1 MPETMPG
8 SIDKAVRD
16 LQGYGKL
23 IHTHV
28 IPARQAA
35 SGALE
40 RELPKPLA
48 AYLQARNMTLY
59 SHQCETI
66 NLLRGGENVII
77 TTPTASGKTLAFSLP
92 VMESMMEDAAGR
104 ALFLYPTKALANDQ
118 LKFLS
123 ELERLTGINVSPRV
137 YDGDTPAGRRPAI
150 RDRSRIIISNLHE
163 LHHVLPWH
171 YKWEKFFRGL
181 KYIVLDE
188 AHRYRGV
195 LGSNVAYLL
204 RRLRRVC
211 RHYGADPRFVL
222 STATLANPMEF
233 SASLVGAEFRHV
245 SQNGAPSG
253 RKYFLLVNPYNSGP
267 LKAKDDGSSTHAEA
281 KNLFVHFIRSG
292 LQTICFTGSRKMAEL
307 ISLWA
312 GTDLERTDPD
322 LAGSIAAYRAGY
334 LPEERRKLENDLKNG
349 TLRGV
354 TSTNALELGI
364 DIGSLDA
371 VIISGY
377 PGTAI
382 STWQQAGRSGR
393 GKGQSIAALVA
404 YEDALDQYFI
414 RNPEVFF
421 DRPPEHAVVDLA
433 NPHICAGHI
442 MCAAAEIPV
451 DIEKDRDLLG
461 PETGNVLS
469 SLGSHGLVA
478 RTARG
483 WVYSGKARPA
493 EVVSLDGAGSE
504 IFTLVTEART
514 LGTMDLNQAY
524 REAHEGAV
532 LVHQGETYI
541 VERLD
546 LKDRI
551 ACAKKAQVDYYT
563 VPLKS
568 ADLRITGELRRKM
581 EGDIPVTVGNIAVTE
596 RYTGYKVI
604 RQDKVLG
611 VRPLSLPPLE
621 FNTVGLW
628 FTVRD
633 EIGEDIRKS
642 GLVFGGG
649 LHGIEHAMISIIPF
663 HVLCDRHDLGGLSA
677 PFHPDT
683 LKPTIFVYD
692 GFEGGIGIAE
702 RAYDLFPE
710 IFKMT
715 FDLIRECPCD
725 DGCPACIY
733 SPKCGNDNRPLDKT
747 ACVEILAK
755 LSPSR
760 QGFQI

>member
-1 MPETMPG
+1 MAAMPEYPNGTE
-8 SIDKAVRD
+8 IEKAVRD
-16 LQGYGKL
+16 LRGYPKL

-28 IPARQAA
+28 IPARHAA
-35 SGALE
+35 YGSLE
-40 RELPKPLA
+40 RELPGPLA
-48 AYLQARNMTLY
+48 SYLQSRKITLY
-59 SHQCETI
+59 SHQCEAV

-92 VMESMMEDAAGR
+92 VMESMIEDAAAR

-118 LKFLS
+118 LKFLA
-123 ELERLTGINVSPRV
+123 EMERTAGINVSPRV

-150 RDRSRIIISNLHE
+150 RDRSRIIVSNLHE
-163 LHHVLPWH
+163 LHQVLPWH

-181 KYIVLDE
+181 RYIVLDE

-195 LGSNVAYLL
+195 LGSNVAWLL

-211 RHYGADPRFVL
+211 RHYGASPRFVL
-222 STATLANPMEF
+222 STATLANPREF
-233 SASLVGAEFRHV
+233 SADLVGEEFRHI
-245 SQNGAPSG
+245 SENGAPSG
-253 RKYFLLVNPYNSGP
+253 RKYFLLVNPF
-267 LKAKDDGSSTHAEA
+267 AAREDGSSTHAEA

-307 ISLWA
+307 ISLWS
-312 GTDLERTDPD
+312 GNDLERTGPGP
-322 LAGSIAAYRAGY
+322 AGAIAAYRAGY

-349 TLRGV
+349 ELRGV
-354 TSTNALELGI
+354 VSTNALELGI

-414 RNPEVFF
+414 RNPEIFF
-421 DRPPEHAVVDLA
+421 ERPPEHAVVDIS

-442 MCAAAEIPV
+442 MCAAAEIPI
-451 DIEKDRDLLG
+451 DIEKDRELLG

-469 SLGSHGLVA
+469 SLGKHGLVS
-478 RTARG
+478 RTSRG

-493 EVVSLDGAGSE
+493 EVVSLDGAASE
-504 IFTLVTEART
+504 VFTLVTEGRT

-541 VERLD
+541 IEKLD

-551 ACAKKAQVDYYT
+551 ACAGKAEVDYYT

-568 ADLRITGELRRKM
+568 ADLRITGELRRKT
-581 EGDIPVTVGNIAVTE
+581 EGGIAVTTGTIGVTE
-596 RYTGYKVI
+596 RYTGFKVV

-621 FNTVGLW
+621 FNTVGFW
-628 FTVRD
+628 FTIED
-633 EIGEDIRKS
+633 ETGMEIRKS
-642 GLVFGGG
+642 GRDFGGG
-649 LHGIEHAMISIIPF
+649 LHGIEHAMISVIPF

-692 GFEGGIGIAE
+692 GFEGGIGISE

-710 IFKMT
+710 IFRMT
-715 FDLIRECPCD
+715 FDLIRECPCE

-747 ACVEILAK
+747 ACVEILTR
-755 LSPSR
+755 LSSAPR
-760 QGFQI
+760 NLR

>member
-1 MPETMPG
+1 MIEK
-8 SIDKAVRD
+8 IIQD
-16 LQGYGKL
+16 LQGYRKL
-23 IHTHV
+23 VHTHV
-28 IPARQAA
+28 IPARQAVP
-35 SGALE
+35 GTLD
-40 RELPKPLA
+40 RELPAPLA
-48 AYLQARNMTLY
+48 GYLQARKLELY

-77 TTPTASGKTLAFSLP
+77 TTPTASGKTLAFSMP
-92 VMESMMEDAAGR
+92 VMESLLENAAAR

-118 LKFLS
+118 LKFLTAM
-123 ELERLTGINVSPRV
+123 ERLTGISAAPRV

-163 LHHVLPWH
+163 FHQILPWH

-181 KYIVLDE
+181 RFVVLDE

-222 STATLANPMEF
+222 STATLANPQDF
-233 SASLVGAEFRHV
+233 AANLVGLEFRHV
-245 SQNGAPSG
+245 SQNGAPAG
-253 RKYFLLVNPYNSGP
+253 RKYFLLVNPFTGN
-267 LKAKDDGSSTHAEA
+267 DDTSSTHAEA
-281 KNLFVHFIRSG
+281 KNLFTHFVRGG

-312 GTDLERTDPD
+312 SAGLAKSDPE
-322 LAGSIAAYRAGY
+322 LAGKIAAYRAGY
-334 LPEERRKLENDLKNG
+334 LPEDRRKLENALKNG
-349 TLRGV
+349 SLLGV

-371 VIISGY
+371 VIIAGY

-414 RNPEVFF
+414 RNPAAFF
-421 DRPPEHAVVDLA
+421 ARSPEHAVIDIS
-433 NPHICAGHI
+433 NPHICAGHV

-451 DIEKDRDLLG
+451 DIEKDKDLLG
-461 PETGNVLS
+461 PEVKEVLD
-469 SLGSHGLVA
+469 SLGRHSLVA
-478 RTARG
+478 RTPRG

-493 EVVSLDGAGSE
+493 EVVSLDGATSE
-504 IFTLVTEART
+504 IFTLVSQAGT
-514 LGTMDLNQAY
+514 LGTMDRNQAY

-541 VERLD
+541 VEKLD
-546 LKDRI
+546 LKDKI
-551 ACAKKAQVDYYT
+551 AYAKKADVDYHT
-563 VPLKS
+563 IPLKN

-581 EGDIPVTVGNIAVTE
+581 EGPIPVAVGNIGVTE
-596 RYTGYKVI
+596 QYTGYKVV
-604 RQDKVLG
+604 RQDKILG
-611 VRPLSLPPLE
+611 VRKLSLPPLE

-628 FTVRD
+628 FTIR
-633 EIGEDIRKS
+633 EETGRDIRRA
-642 GLVFGGG
+642 GLDFGGG
-649 LHGIEHAMISIIPF
+649 LHGVEHAMIAVVPF
-663 HVLCDRHDLGGLSA
+663 HVLCDRHDLGGLST
-677 PFHPDT
+677 PLHPDT
-683 LKPTIFVYD
+683 VKPTIFLYD

-702 RAYDLFPE
+702 RAFELFPE
-710 IFKMT
+710 ILRMT
-715 FDLIRECPCD
+715 FDVIRDCPCN

-747 ACVEILAK
+747 ACIEILSN
-755 LSPSR
+755 LYS
-760 QGFQI
+760 

>member
-1 MPETMPG
+1 
-8 SIDKAVRD
+8 
-16 LQGYGKL
+16 
-23 IHTHV
+23 
-28 IPARQAA
+28 
-35 SGALE
+35 
-40 RELPKPLA
+40 
-48 AYLQARNMTLY
+48 
-59 SHQCETI
+59 
-66 NLLRGGENVII
+66 
-77 TTPTASGKTLAFSLP
+77 LP
-92 VMESMMEDAAGR
+92 VMESLLENAAGR
-104 ALFLYPTKALANDQ
+104 ALFLYPMKALANDQ
-118 LKFLS
+118 LKFLT
-123 ELERLTGINVSPRV
+123 EVERLTGISVSPRV
-137 YDGDTPAGRRPAI
+137 YDGDTPAGKRPAI

-163 LHHVLPWH
+163 LHHILPWH

-211 RHYGADPRFVL
+211 RHYGADPTFVL
-222 STATLANPMEF
+222 STATLANPQEF
-233 SASLVGAEFRHV
+233 AASLVGRDFRHV
-245 SQNGAPSG
+245 SENGAPSG
-253 RKYFLLVNPYNSGP
+253 RKYFLLVNPYNS
-267 LKAKDDGSSTHAEA
+267 KEESSSTHAEA
-281 KNLFVHFIRSG
+281 KNLFVHFVRSG

-312 GTDLERTDPD
+312 GTDLERSHPE
-322 LAGSIAAYRAGY
+322 LAGRIAAYRAGY

-349 TLRGV
+349 TLLGV

-404 YEDALDQYFI
+404 FEDALDQYFI
-414 RNPEVFF
+414 RNPAVFF
-421 DRPPEHAVVDLA
+421 ERPPEHAVIDLS
-433 NPHICAGHI
+433 NPHICAGHV

-451 DIEKDRDLLG
+451 DIEKDQDLLG
-461 PETGNVLS
+461 AETHAVLE
-469 SLGSHGLVA
+469 SLGRHGLVSH
-478 RTARG
+478 TPRG
-483 WVYSGKARPA
+483 WVYSGTARPA
-493 EVVSLDGAGSE
+493 EVVSLDGATSE
-504 IFTLVTEART
+504 IFTLVSDSRT
-514 LGTMDLNQAY
+514 LGTMDRNQAY

-541 VERLD
+541 IERLD

-551 ACAKKAQVDYYT
+551 AYAKRADLDYYT

-581 EGDIPVTVGNIAVTE
+581 EGGIPVSVGAVSLKKK
-596 RYTGYKVI
+596 YTGYKVV

-611 VRPLSLPPLE
+611 VRKLSLPPLE

-628 FTVRD
+628 FTIRD
-633 EIGEDIRKS
+633 EIGEEIRKT
-642 GLVFGGG
+642 GLDFGGG
-649 LHGIEHAMISIIPF
+649 MHGVEHAMISVIPF
-663 HVLCDRHDLGGLSA
+663 HVLCDRHDLGGMSA
-677 PFHPDT
+677 PFHVDT
-683 LKPTIFVYD
+683 LKPTIFLYD
-692 GFEGGIGIAE
+692 GFEGGIGISE
-702 RAYDLFPE
+702 RAYELFPE

-715 FDLIRECPCD
+715 YDVIRECPCD

-733 SPKCGNDNRPLDKT
+733 SPKCGNDNRPLDKA
-747 ACVEILAK
+747 ACIEVM
-755 LSPSR
+755 SR
-760 QGFQI
+760 

>member
-1 MPETMPG
+1 VIE
-8 SIDKAVRD
+8 KA
-16 LQGYGKL
+16 LTELHGYGKL

-28 IPARQAA
+28 VPARQAQYG
-35 SGALE
+35 SLD
-40 RELPKPLA
+40 RELPQALA
-48 AYLQARNMTLY
+48 GYLKNRNLVLY

-66 NLLRGGENVII
+66 NLLRSGQNVII

-92 VMESMMEDAAGR
+92 VMESLLENAAGR

-118 LKFLS
+118 LKFLT
-123 ELERLTGINVSPRV
+123 EMERATGINAAPRV
-137 YDGDTPAGRRPAI
+137 YDGDTPAGKRPAI

-163 LHHVLPWH
+163 LHQILPWH

-222 STATLANPMEF
+222 STATLANPQEF
-233 SASLVGAEFRHV
+233 ASTLVGLDFRHV

-253 RKYFLLVNPYNSGP
+253 RKYFLLVNPYNGRDES
-267 LKAKDDGSSTHAEA
+267 SSTHGEA

-307 ISLWA
+307 ISLWSTA
-312 GTDLERTDPD
+312 DLERSDPD
-322 LAGSIAAYRAGY
+322 LAGTIAAYRAGY
-334 LPEERRKLENDLKNG
+334 LPEERRKLENDLKSG
-349 TLRGV
+349 KLRGV

-371 VIISGY
+371 VIIAGY

-421 DRPPEHAVVDLA
+421 ERPPEHAVIDIA
-433 NPHICAGHI
+433 NPHICAGHV
-442 MCAAAEIPV
+442 MCAAAEMPV
-451 DIEKDRDLLG
+451 DIEKDQDLLG
-461 PETGNVLS
+461 EQTSAV
-469 SLGSHGLVA
+469 LGSLSRHGLVA
-478 RTARG
+478 STGRG

-493 EVVSLDGAGSE
+493 EVVSLDGAASE
-504 IFTLVTEART
+504 MFTLVTQART
-514 LGTMDLNQAY
+514 LGTMDRNQAY

-541 VERLD
+541 IEKLD
-546 LKDRI
+546 LKDKI
-551 ACAKKAQVDYYT
+551 AYAKKAEVDYYT

-568 ADLRITGELRRKM
+568 ADLRVTGELRRKL
-581 EGDIPVTVGNIAVTE
+581 EGGIPVTVGSIGVTE
-596 RYTGYKVI
+596 HYTGFKVV
-604 RQDKVLG
+604 RQDRVLG
-611 VRPLSLPPLE
+611 VRKLSLPPLE

-628 FTVRD
+628 FTIRD
-633 EIGEDIRKS
+633 EIGNEIRKA
-642 GLVFGGG
+642 GLDFGGG
-649 LHGIEHAMISIIPF
+649 LHGVEHAMISVLPF
-663 HVLCDRHDLGGLSA
+663 HVLCDRHDLGGLST
-677 PFHPDT
+677 PFHVDT
-683 LKPTIFVYD
+683 LKPTIFLYD

-715 FDLIRECPCD
+715 FAVIRECPCD
-725 DGCPACIY
+725 DGCPSCIY
-733 SPKCGNDNRPLDKT
+733 SPKCGNDNRPLDKR
-747 ACVEILAK
+747 ACIEIMARLR
-755 LSPSR
+755 SPLP
-760 QGFQI
+760 